1 MPTLYFVTAGLL
13 LLSVAF
19 NRTKTLRGLAIG
31 LRMFIHVLPTVLGI
45 LMVVSVVLTWVGPE
59 TIQRWLGENS
69 GPAAYVLAALI
80 GAVALMPGFVAF
92 PMAKML
98 AGNGVAWGVI
108 AVFITSLMMVGVLTL
123 PIEKKYFGMKVALAR
138 NGLNFIG
145 AIVIGLAMAFTWNLL

>member
-1 MPTLYFVTAGLL
+1 MPTLYIITIGLL
-13 LLSVAF
+13 ALSFAF
-19 NRTKTLRGLAIG
+19 SRAKTLQALKLG
-31 LRMFIHVLPTVLGI
+31 LRMFLNILPTVLGI
-45 LMVVSVVLTWVGPE
+45 LMVVSVVLTVVGPE

-69 GPAAYVLAALI
+69 GPAAYVLAALV

-98 AGNGVAWGVI
+98 AGNGVSWGVI

-123 PIEKKYFGMKVALAR
+123 PIEKKFFGMKVALAR

-145 AIVIGLAMAFTWNLL
+145 SLVIGFAMAFTWKLL